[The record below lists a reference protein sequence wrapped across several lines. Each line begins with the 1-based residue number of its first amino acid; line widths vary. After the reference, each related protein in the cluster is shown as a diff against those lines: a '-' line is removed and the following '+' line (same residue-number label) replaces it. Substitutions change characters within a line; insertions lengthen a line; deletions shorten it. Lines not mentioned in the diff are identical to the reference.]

1 MGYTAEV
8 YRQAMRILE
17 QRRADAQTTAAL
29 HRREVYAKVPQMQ
42 SLDDEIAQA
51 AADAVKAIGM
61 QGDARKFIDSLSEK
75 NLSAQEK
82 RRCLLRENGFPEDY
96 LQTKYTC
103 SNCGDTGFCEG
114 LRCKCVE
121 TLMQQIAYS
130 SLCSDFPVE
139 RSTFDSF
146 NLAFYSK
153 RPDPK
158 TGVVPYARMQE
169 ILGYCKRYAAD
180 FDLHSPSLFLY
191 GETGLGKTHLSLAIA
206 GAVTQKG
213 YGVIYGSA
221 QNLLDRMER
230 ERFKGEADG
239 ATDAILG
246 CDLLILDDL
255 GAEFSTQFSV
265 AAVYNILNTRLQSG
279 RPVIISTNLTVKELE
294 KRYTR
299 RITSRIFGTYTT
311 LAFCGADVRQI
322 LK

>member
-1 MGYTAEV
+1 MGYSADIYAKAARIVERRRTEAE
-8 YRQAMRILE
+8 
-17 QRRADAQTTAAL
+17 AAAAA
-29 HRREVYAKVPQMQ
+29 HRREVYAAIPQMQ
-42 SLDDEIAQA
+42 ALDAEIGRA
-51 AADAVKAIGM
+51 ATDVVKAIGM
-61 QGDARKFIDSLSEK
+61 QGDVQKYIQSLSEK
-75 NLSAQEK
+75 NLAAQEK
-82 RRCLLRENGFPEDY
+82 RRALLREHGFPEDC
-96 LQTKYTC
+96 LKPEYTC
-103 SNCGDTGFCEG
+103 EKCGDTGFCG
-114 LRCKCVE
+114 GFRCSCVDD
-121 TLMQQIAYS
+121 LMRQIAYS
-130 SLCSDFPVE
+130 SLCSDFPVD
-139 RSTFDSF
+139 RSTFDTFS
-146 NLAFYSK
+146 LGFYSK
-153 RPDPK
+153 RADPK
-158 TGVVPYARMQE
+158 TGVVPYERMRE
-169 ILGYCKRYAAD
+169 ILEFCKQYADD

-230 ERFKGEADG
+230 ERFKGESEG

-279 RPVIISTNLTVKELE
+279 KPVIISTNLTVKELE

-311 LAFCGADVRQI
+311 LAFCGSDVRQ
-322 LK
+322 LLR

>member
-1 MGYTAEV
+1 MGYSAEV
-8 YRQAMRILE
+8 YRQATRILE
-17 QRRADAQTTAAL
+17 RRRADAQTAAAL
-29 HRREVYAKVPQMQ
+29 HRREVYAKLPQMQ
-42 SLDDEIAQA
+42 ALDDEIAQTA
-51 AADAVKAIGM
+51 FEVVKAIGTHSDTQKFM
-61 QGDARKFIDSLSEK
+61 DALARK
-75 NLSAQEK
+75 NLAAQ
-82 RRCLLRENGFPEDY
+82 RRRSDLLRENGFAEDY
-96 LQTKYTC
+96 LKPKYICEKC
-103 SNCGDTGFCEG
+103 SDTGFCEG
-114 LRCKCVE
+114 FRCKCVDE
-121 TLMQQIAYS
+121 LMRQIAYS

-139 RSTFDSF
+139 RSTFDAF
-146 NLAFYSK
+146 NLSLYSK
-153 RPDPK
+153 RADPK
-158 TGVVPYARMQE
+158 TGVVPYSRMEE
-169 ILGYCKRYAAD
+169 ILAFCKQYAAD

-239 ATDAILG
+239 ATDAILN
-246 CDLLILDDL
+246 CDLLVLDDL

-265 AAVYNILNTRLQSG
+265 AAVYNIINTRLQGG

-311 LAFCGADVRQI
+311 LAFCGSDVRQI

>member
-1 MGYTAEV
+1 MGYSAEIF
-8 YRQAMRILE
+8 REASRILE
-17 QRRADAQTTAAL
+17 RRRTAAETTAAA
-29 HRREVYAKVPQMQ
+29 HRREVYAKAPQMQ
-42 SLDDEIAQA
+42 ALDAEIGRA
-51 AADAVKAIGM
+51 ATDVVRAIGM
-61 QGDARKFIDSLSEK
+61 QGDAQKYIQSLSEK
-75 NLSAQEK
+75 NLAAQEK
-82 RRCLLRENGFPEDY
+82 RRALLRENGFPDDY
-96 LQTKYTC
+96 LKTKYTC
-103 SNCGDTGFCEG
+103 ARCCDTGFCNG
-114 LRCKCVE
+114 LRCDCVDK
-121 TLMQQIAYS
+121 LMRQIAYT

-139 RSTFDSF
+139 RSTFESF
-146 NLAFYSK
+146 NLSFYSK
-153 RPDPK
+153 RADPK
-158 TGVVPYARMQE
+158 TGVVPYTRMEE
-169 ILGYCKRYAAD
+169 ILQYCRQYAAD

-239 ATDAILG
+239 ATEAILG
-246 CDLLILDDL
+246 CDLLVLDDL

-311 LAFCGADVRQI
+311 LAFCGADVRQM
-322 LK
+322 LR

>member
-1 MGYTAEV
+1 MGYNAEV
-8 YRQAMRILE
+8 YAQAKRILE
-17 QRRADAQTTAAL
+17 RRRAEAETTAAL
-29 HRREVYAKVPQMQ
+29 HRHEVYDKVPQIKA
-42 SLDDEIAQA
+42 LDDEIGQA
-51 AADAVKAIGM
+51 AVDVVKAIGM
-61 QGDARKFIDSLSEK
+61 HGDVQKYIEMLSEK

-82 RRCLLRENGFPEDY
+82 RCELLRANGYPEDY
-96 LQTKYTC
+96 LKSPYVC
-103 SNCGDTGFCEG
+103 ERCGDTGFCDG
-114 LRCKCVE
+114 FRCACVDA
-121 TLMQQIAYS
+121 LMQQIAYS
-130 SLCSDFPVE
+130 SLCSDFPVQ

-146 NLAFYSK
+146 NLAYYSK

-158 TGVVPYARMQE
+158 TGVVPYTRMEE
-169 ILGYCKRYAAD
+169 ILLFCKQYAAD

-230 ERFKGEADG
+230 ERFKGEDDG
-239 ATDAILG
+239 ATEAILS
-246 CDLLILDDL
+246 CDLLVLDDL

-294 KRYTR
+294 KRYSR
-299 RITSRIFGTYTT
+299 RITSRIFGSYTT
-311 LAFCGADVRQI
+311 LSFCGSDVRQ
-322 LK
+322 LLR